1 MGTYHVQGHSHDDD
15 HSHENMA
22 PTVPL
27 LLSGGLVLLT
37 LIGVFFQQ
45 LVVNPGAEP
54 LDLPELIGERQLQ
67 FIDHSDGSVSVRELP
82 SGQVLDTVGPGQGNF
97 LRGTLRGLV
106 RERRLHDQSMEPG
119 FVISRY
125 VDGAIVLSDTATGR
139 RIDLRAFGEVNA
151 REFTRYLPA
160 AAGGEGLGEDAT
172 TVATAEE

>member
-1 MGTYHVQGHSHDDD
+1 MGTYHAEGHSHEHD

-37 LIGVFFQQ
+37 IIGVFFQQ

-54 LDLPELIGERQLQ
+54 RPMPELIGERQLQ
-67 FIDHSDGSVSVRELP
+67 FTDHDDGSVTVRELP
-82 SGQVLDTVGPGQGNF
+82 GGQVLDTVGPGEGNF

-106 RERRLHDQSMEPG
+106 RERRLHDESMVPG
-119 FVISRY
+119 FVIGRY
-125 VDGAIVLSDTATGR
+125 ADGSIVLSDTATGR

-172 TVATAEE
+172 TVATVEE

>member
-1 MGTYHVQGHSHDDD
+1 MGTYHVQGDSHDHD
-15 HSHENMA
+15 HGHENMA

-27 LLSGGLVLLT
+27 LLSGGLVVLT

-45 LVVNPGAEP
+45 LVVNPSAEARP
-54 LDLPELIGERQLQ
+54 LPELIGERRVQ
-67 FIDHSDGSVSVRELP
+67 FVDHADGSVAVRELP
-82 SGQVLDTVGPGQGNF
+82 SGLVLDTVGPGEGNF

-106 RERRLHDQSMEPG
+106 RERRLHDESMTPG

-125 VDGAIVLSDTATGR
+125 ADGSIVLSDTATGR

-172 TVATAEE
+172 TVATVEE